1 MKSQAVS
8 FRLDSKLQPVVGE
21 WLDHHPGMTMSRLAN
36 MAIHHFVTHD
46 QVLQGVETVK
56 ASKKSVNASLE
67 KMFKKHKKTLDE
79 LK

>member
-8 FRLDSKLQPVVGE
+8 FRLDNKLQPIVE
-21 WLDHHPGMTMSRLAN
+21 AWLDHHPGMTMSILAN
-36 MAIHHFVTHD
+36 MAIHQFVTHD
-46 QVLQGVETVK
+46 QVLQKVETVK
-56 ASKKSVNASLE
+56 ASSKAVNASLE